1 MRPLYLIACS
11 AAKLDHAAPAAQIYT
26 GQAFRLA
33 MAAAARAGADV
44 LILSAMHGAVEPTDL
59 LAPYNRA
66 LSKMTKRERLTWE
79 ITTAGELMQHH
90 GRDIVVLAGKHYAQA
105 LAGFP
110 NVSYPLR
117 GQGIGHQL
125 QTLKGLN
132 HAQNHARKIRQHL
145 QPDRPAHRPR
155 PNDCLRYTKPD
166 GKPVEL

>member
-11 AAKLDHAAPAAQIYT
+11 AAKLDHAAPAAQLYT

-33 MAAAARAGADV
+33 MAAAARADADV
-44 LILSAMHGAVEPTDL
+44 LILSGLYGPISPNAIIE
-59 LAPYNRA
+59 PYNCA
-66 LSKMTKRERLTWE
+66 LSKLTKRGRLTWE

-90 GRDIVVLAGKHYAQA
+90 GRDIVVLAGKHYAAA

-117 GQGIGHQL
+117 GQGIGQQL

-132 HAQNHARKIRQHL
+132 HA
-145 QPDRPAHRPR
+145 
-155 PNDCLRYTKPD
+155 
-166 GKPVEL
+166 

>member
-1 MRPLYLIACS
+1 MKPLYLIACS
-11 AAKLDHAAPAAQIYT
+11 AAKLDHAAPASQIYT

-66 LSKMTKRERLTWE
+66 LSKMTKRERTGWAMWVANQLLPQYNRT
-79 ITTAGELMQHH
+79 
-90 GRDIVVLAGKHYAQA
+90 IVVLAGKHYAQA

-117 GQGIGHQL
+117 GQGIGQQL
-125 QTLKGLN
+125 QTLKGLS
-132 HAQNHARKIRQHL
+132 HA
-145 QPDRPAHRPR
+145 
-155 PNDCLRYTKPD
+155 
-166 GKPVEL
+166 